1 MYIYC
6 MFQNGFFETIGEVHE
21 ITEPQLKQEIED
33 MTSTRCVLMSFYP
46 LPSENNLHI
55 LWLMLAMCMSVS
67 S

>member
-55 LWLMLAMCMSVS
+55 L
-67 S
+67 